1 MAETVGVG
9 LFLNLLEKGSE
20 LLQGWKKNEPK
31 TQRSM
36 QCKEILLASFDGG
49 GMQVLM
55 KVSKRF
61 DRAQQGNQ

>member
-49 GMQVLM
+49 GGCRCL
-55 KVSKRF
+55 
-61 DRAQQGNQ
+61 